1 MMRIDCVNPWSW
13 YPVIASGDLA
23 AGTLVPISLNG
34 EEFVVW
40 RSRDGVAA
48 VWNNRCPHRGMRLAF
63 GAVAANT
70 LTCAYHGWVFEN
82 DGFCSHI
89 PAHPQ
94 LKPSAAARVRV
105 YPVKEV
111 HGYVWASVGE
121 PALKEPAPPLREGK
135 RAAAVRTLHV
145 LVEPESALALA
156 MARPLAWW
164 TPADPL
170 PAGWQQS
177 AELQMNRDAVM
188 LSWEAGSQKFT
199 ATAWLPGTVNCT
211 LVDGAQR
218 GDYALLMQPTSAS
231 SAAIHLAIAE
241 EGGAE
246 RKLAFNRACAQMRRE
261 APRLATVGLLARLQA
276 LVAQTRA
283 ADAIESHAEV
293 VT

>member
-1 MMRIDCVNPWSW
+1 MMRIDSVNPWSW
-13 YPVIASGDLA
+13 YPVIASGVLG
-23 AGTLVPISLNG
+23 AGKALPVSLNG
-34 EEFVVW
+34 EELVVW

-63 GAVAANT
+63 GAVADNT

-94 LKPSAAARVRV
+94 LKPSAAARARV
-105 YPVKEV
+105 YPVKEI

-121 PALKEPAPPLREGK
+121 PAGAEPAPPLRDG
-135 RAAAVRTLHV
+135 RRVAAVRTLHV
-145 LVEPESALALA
+145 PVKPEAALALA

-177 AELQMNRDAVM
+177 AELEMNDNAVT
-188 LSWEAGSQKFT
+188 LHWKAASQKFT

-211 LVDGAQR
+211 LIDGAQSTE
-218 GDYALLMQPTSAS
+218 YAFLMQPTGTA
-231 SAAIHLAIAE
+231 SAAIHLAVA
-241 EGGAE
+241 AQDTAQ
-246 RKLAFNRACAQMRRE
+246 RKLALNQACVQMRRE
-261 APRLATVGLLARLQA
+261 ASALASTGLLAWLQA
-276 LVAQTRA
+276 LVAEKRA

-293 VT
+293 